1 MKKIVFIMLAALLLA
16 ALLLGCADAK
26 QPAESL
32 ASKPAGQD
40 TASAAEPAAPGQ
52 EGVFVTVNGVEL
64 CTGIPYAEYKEQL
77 GEEIK
82 PAEEVLACDPS
93 SDWKQTMHFYQGVT
107 VSEDKDGLV
116 NSIQV
121 EAGDAAILGKLGI
134 GSTREEVKALLG
146 QPDEEDEW
154 NLFYSSTQP
163 QIMFI
168 SSETDSERIASFNV
182 IAETA
187 Q

>member
-16 ALLLGCADAK
+16 ALLPGCADAK
-26 QPAESL
+26 QPAETA
-32 ASKPAGQD
+32 ASTPFPQDSAAKPA
-40 TASAAEPAAPGQ
+40 EQ
-52 EGVFVTVNGVEL
+52 EDIFVTVNGVDVY
-64 CTGIPYAEYKEQL
+64 TGVPYAEYKEQL

-93 SDWKQTMHFYQGVT
+93 SDWKQIMHFYQGVT

-121 EAGDAAILGKLGI
+121 EAGDAAILGKIGV

-154 NLFYSSTQP
+154 SLFYSSTQP
-163 QIMFI
+163 QIMFT
-168 SSETDSERIASFNV
+168 SSETDSDRIASFNV

>member
-1 MKKIVFIMLAALLLA
+1 MKKAVFLMLAALLLA

-26 QPAESL
+26 QPAETA
-32 ASKPAGQD
+32 ASTPAPQD
-40 TASAAEPAAPGQ
+40 SAAEPAER
-52 EGVFVTVNGVEL
+52 EGIFVTVNGVEVY
-64 CTGIPYAEYKEQL
+64 TGVPYAEYREKL
-77 GEEIK
+77 GKEIK
-82 PAEEVLACDPS
+82 PAEEVLACDPG

-134 GSTREEVKALLG
+134 GATREEVKALLG

-154 NLFYSSTQP
+154 SLFYSSTQP

-168 SSETDSERIASFNV
+168 PAETDGDRIGSFNV
-182 IAETA
+182 TAETA